1 MRLRHL
7 DFLRGL
13 AVILVLFRHHAFI
26 NNTHNAG
33 WIGVDL
39 FFVLSGFLV
48 SGLLFREYIQYK
60 KVNAKLFL
68 IRRGLKIYPLFYLA
82 ILITVI
88 IELLLGAKISKRAL
102 LSELVFMQ
110 NYFPSLW
117 NHTWS
122 LAIEEHFY
130 FSIALLIVILVK
142 TKKLEN
148 VKLFTAIFLVTG
160 LMCLGLRIYNSLY
173 VPFDYP
179 THLFRSHIR
188 IDSLFFG
195 VVLSYYY
202 AFRKELFVNFFRRN
216 RTVFYILSFLLILP
230 VFVFDQKTS
239 FITTIGLTFLYSGFG
254 LLLANFVTD
263 NFINEKLDKL
273 FSRRMVDYVSTIGFC
288 SYAIYL
294 FHMLVHRYIASY
306 IETLWLSFLIFFFGS
321 IFIGII
327 ISKTIE
333 VRILQYRDK
342 WFPKKRQERKIQ
354 IDNA

>member
-1 MRLRHL
+1 MRLRHI
-7 DFLRGL
+7 DFLRGI

-60 KVNAKLFL
+60 KINAKLFL
-68 IRRGLKIYPLFYLA
+68 IRRGFKIYPLFYLA
-82 ILITVI
+82 LLITVT
-88 IELLLGAKISKRAL
+88 IELLLDHKISKRAL
-102 LSELVFMQ
+102 LSEVIFMQ
-110 NYFPSLW
+110 NYYLNIW

-122 LAIEEHFY
+122 LAVEEHFY

-148 VKLFTAIFLVTG
+148 VKLFTIIFFVTG
-160 LMCLGLRIYNSLY
+160 LMCLGFRIYNSLY

-179 THLFRSHIR
+179 THLFRTHIR

-202 AFRKELFVNFFRRN
+202 CFRKELFVNFFQRN
-216 RTVFYILSFLLILP
+216 RIVFYILSFLLILP
-230 VFVFDQKTS
+230 AFVFNQKS
-239 FITTIGLTFLYSGFG
+239 PFISTVGLTFLYLGFG
-254 LLLANFVTD
+254 MLLANFVTD
-263 NFINEKLDKL
+263 NSINEKLNRL
-273 FSRRMVDYVSTIGFC
+273 FSRRFVDYMSAVGFC

-294 FHMLVHRYIASY
+294 FHMLVHRYVASH

-321 IFIGII
+321 IFMGII
-327 ISKTIE
+327 ITKTIE
-333 VRILQYRDK
+333 VAVLQYRDK

-354 IDNA
+354 TQRL

>member
-68 IRRGLKIYPLFYLA
+68 IRRGFKIYPLFYLA

-122 LAIEEHFY
+122 LAVEEHFY

-160 LMCLGLRIYNSLY
+160 LMCLCLRIYNSLY

-202 AFRKELFVNFFRRN
+202 AFRKELFVNFFQRN

-230 VFVFDQKTS
+230 VFLFDQKTS
-239 FITTIGLTFLYSGFG
+239 FISTIGLTFLYSGFG

-263 NFINEKLDKL
+263 NSINEKLDKL
-273 FSRRMVDYVSTIGFC
+273 FSRRLVNYISIVGFC

-294 FHMLVHRYIASY
+294 FHMLVHRYVASH
-306 IETLWLSFLIFFFGS
+306 IQTLWISFLIFFFGS
-321 IFIGII
+321 IFIGRI

-333 VRILQYRDK
+333 VRILRYRDK

>member
-1 MRLRHL
+1 MRLRHI
-7 DFLRGL
+7 DFLRGV

-68 IRRGLKIYPLFYLA
+68 VRRGFKIYPLFYLA

-88 IELLLGAKISKRAL
+88 IELLLGSKISKRAL
-102 LSELVFMQ
+102 LSELVFVQ
-110 NYFPSLW
+110 NYFRSLW

-122 LAIEEHFY
+122 LAVEEHFY

-148 VKLFTAIFLVTG
+148 VKLFTAIFLVTA
-160 LMCLGLRIYNSLY
+160 LMCLGFRIYNSLY
-173 VPFDYP
+173 IPFDYP
-179 THLFRSHIR
+179 THLFRTHLR

-202 AFRKELFVNFFRRN
+202 SFRKELLMHFFQRQ

-230 VFVFDQKTS
+230 VFMFDQKTP
-239 FITTIGLTFLYSGFG
+239 FISTIGLTFLYTGFG

-263 NFINEKLDKL
+263 NSINKKLDKL
-273 FSRRMVDYVSTIGFC
+273 FSRRLVNSVSTIGFC
-288 SYAIYL
+288 SYAVYL

-321 IFIGII
+321 IFMSII
-327 ISKTIE
+327 ITKTIE
-333 VRILQYRDK
+333 VRTLQYRDK

-354 IDNA
+354 VDNA